1 MIASR
6 IINQHVTRRRSK
18 IIFRCQYWEWYGN
31 GEPSEGNGRYKPK
44 GASDFSIMVN
54 GCNYNYLM
62 YYKDEL
68 VKWFKEWLVKK
79 NMSFSQ
85 KGKVYTM
92 YELRFVEPEDS
103 SWDVTAD
110 YNASVRSAEAL
121 NQVQDWPVE
130 IKIKADV

>member
-18 IIFRCQYWEWYGN
+18 IIFRCQYWEWYGD

-79 NMSFSQ
+79 NMSYTQ

-92 YELRFVEPEDS
+92 HELKFVEPEDS

-110 YNASVRSAEAL
+110 YNASER
-121 NQVQDWPVE
+121 
-130 IKIKADV
+130 KDVWRL